1 MKLGIVLGVIIGAFV
16 LGVAM
21 FATAVLAILP
31 FTREMSVN
39 LPDYTQTPVFN
50 PPTASDRP
58 TVSPPNPITLSP
70 GQTITPNPNIYFSLN
85 ITNADYS
92 NLTNALV
99 TAALT
104 NTGNADAHNTLA
116 YVEVTTQGTRIKV
129 NGEDSLV
136 IELGIIKA
144 GQAITRD
151 VRMSFNLFDGL
162 KISQS
167 GATLTLTIRSDES
180 TQSLMYEFKP

>member
-1 MKLGIVLGVIIGAFV
+1 MKLGIVLGVIIGAVV

-21 FATAVLAILP
+21 FAIVVLAILP
-31 FTREMSVN
+31 VTREMSTGRA
-39 LPDYTQTPVFN
+39 DYTQTPVFN
-50 PPTASDRP
+50 PPTTNTLP
-58 TVSPPNPITLSP
+58 TLSPFNPITPSP
-70 GQTITPNPNIYFSLN
+70 GQTVNPNTSINFRLN

-99 TAALT
+99 TAELT
-104 NTGNADAHNTLA
+104 NLGSSDAHNTQA
-116 YVEVTTQGTRIKV
+116 FVEVTTQGTRIKV
-129 NGEDSLV
+129 NGQDSLV
-136 IELGIIKA
+136 IGLGTIKA
-144 GQAITRD
+144 RQAITRD

-180 TQSLMYEFKP
+180 TQGLTYEFKP